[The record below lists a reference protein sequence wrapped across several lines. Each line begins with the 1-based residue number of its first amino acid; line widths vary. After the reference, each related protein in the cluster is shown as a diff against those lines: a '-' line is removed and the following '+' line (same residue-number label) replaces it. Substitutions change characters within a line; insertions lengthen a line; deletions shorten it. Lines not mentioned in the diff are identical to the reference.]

1 MAAGYPVVYAK
12 GYDTKEDQVDEELVA
27 EAVRV
32 AKEAEVAVIFAGLPD
47 AFESEGYDRQ
57 HMRLPECQNYLI
69 REICKVNEN
78 VVVVLHNGSPVEM
91 PWADQVKGILE
102 VYLGG
107 QAVGGATVDVLYGKV
122 NPSGHLAETFP
133 LKLQDNPSYLYYV
146 GEGNK
151 VEYRE
156 GVFVGYRYY
165 DTKEMDVL
173 FPFGHGL
180 SYTTFA
186 YSNMKL
192 DKTEM
197 NDTETLTVQVDVTN
211 TGDRFGK
218 EVVQLYV
225 MPPKGNVIRPV
236 KELKGFEKIGLHP
249 GETKTV
255 TFTLGKRAFAYYDT
269 DLHAWNVESGS
280 YRIALG
286 QSSRNILANQE
297 VQVHSTTQKRPE
309 LTMDTM
315 FGDIMTIPGAKE
327 VMAEVMGA
335 ISVFDGMQGDS
346 LGEGTGD
353 MMEAMMRYMPLRGLT
368 AFGGGKLTFAEVE
381 KLLEKLRSL

>member
-1 MAAGYPVVYAK
+1 M
-12 GYDTKEDQVDEELVA
+12 
-27 EAVRV
+27 
-32 AKEAEVAVIFAGLPD
+32 
-47 AFESEGYDRQ
+47 
-57 HMRLPECQNYLI
+57 
-69 REICKVNEN
+69 
-78 VVVVLHNGSPVEM
+78 
-91 PWADQVKGILE
+91 KGILE

-255 TFTLGKRAFAYYDT
+255 TFT
-269 DLHAWNVESGS
+269 
-280 YRIALG
+280 
-286 QSSRNILANQE
+286 
-297 VQVHSTTQKRPE
+297 
-309 LTMDTM
+309 
-315 FGDIMTIPGAKE
+315 
-327 VMAEVMGA
+327 
-335 ISVFDGMQGDS
+335 
-346 LGEGTGD
+346 
-353 MMEAMMRYMPLRGLT
+353 
-368 AFGGGKLTFAEVE
+368 
-381 KLLEKLRSL
+381 

>member
-1 MAAGYPVVYAK
+1 
-12 GYDTKEDQVDEELVA
+12 
-27 EAVRV
+27 
-32 AKEAEVAVIFAGLPD
+32 
-47 AFESEGYDRQ
+47 
-57 HMRLPECQNYLI
+57 
-69 REICKVNEN
+69 
-78 VVVVLHNGSPVEM
+78 M

-133 LKLQDNPSYLYYV
+133 VKLQDNPSYLSYV

-197 NDTETLTVQVDVTN
+197 DDTDTLTVQVDVTN
-211 TGDRFGK
+211 TGDCFGK

-236 KELKGFEKIGLHP
+236 KELKGFEKIGLEP
-249 GETKTV
+249 KETKTV
-255 TFTLGKRAFAYYDT
+255 TFTLEKRAFAYYDT
-269 DLHAWNVESGS
+269 DLQAWNVESGS
-280 YRIALG
+280 YQIALG
-286 QSSRNILANQE
+286 QASRTILAKQE
-297 VQVHSTTQKRPE
+297 VAIRSTTEKRPE
-309 LTMDTM
+309 LNMDTT
-315 FGDIMTIPGAKE
+315 FGDIMEIPGAKE
-327 VMAEVMGA
+327 VMAEFAGA
-335 ISVFDGMQGDS
+335 LSIFGQMEGDT

-353 MMEAMMRYMPLRGLT
+353 MMEAMMRYMPLRGLI
-368 AFGGGKLTFAEVE
+368 AFGGGKLTFEDTE
-381 KLLEKLRSL
+381 KLLERLKKL

>member
-1 MAAGYPVVYAK
+1 
-12 GYDTKEDQVDEELVA
+12 
-27 EAVRV
+27 
-32 AKEAEVAVIFAGLPD
+32 
-47 AFESEGYDRQ
+47 
-57 HMRLPECQNYLI
+57 MRLPECQNHLI
-69 REICKVNEN
+69 QEICKVNEN

-133 LKLQDNPSYLYYV
+133 VKLQDNPSYLSYV

-197 NDTETLTVQVDVTN
+197 DDTDTLTVQVDVTN
-211 TGDRFGK
+211 TGDCFGK

-236 KELKGFEKIGLHP
+236 KELKGFEKIGLEP
-249 GETKTV
+249 KETKTV
-255 TFTLGKRAFAYYDT
+255 TFTLEKRAFAYYDT
-269 DLHAWNVESGS
+269 DLQAWNVESGS
-280 YRIALG
+280 YQIALG
-286 QSSRNILANQE
+286 QSSRTILAKQKVE
-297 VQVHSTTQKRPE
+297 IRLTTEKRPE
-309 LTMDTM
+309 LNMDTT
-315 FGDIMTIPGAKE
+315 FGDIMEIPGAKE
-327 VMAEVMGA
+327 VMAEFAGA
-335 ISVFDGMQGDS
+335 LSIFGQMEGDT

-353 MMEAMMRYMPLRGLT
+353 MMEAMMRYMPLRGLI
-368 AFGGGKLTFAEVE
+368 AFGGGKLT
-381 KLLEKLRSL
+381 